1 MAEHTIEV
9 FSAGCILCDNAVR
22 LIRELAGSRSA
33 VHVYD
38 MSTGDALVKV
48 REYGVTRVPSVV
60 VDGRLVRCC
69 QGDALDEQTLR
80 SLGLGSSI

>member
-1 MAEHTIEV
+1 MPEHKVEV
-9 FSAGCILCDNAVR
+9 FSAGCILCDNVVR
-22 LIRELAGSRSA
+22 LVRELTGGRST
-33 VHVYD
+33 VHVHD

-69 QGDALDEQTLR
+69 EGEGVDEQTLR
-80 SLGLGSSI
+80 SLRLGSPI